1 MTNVNYGNNNNFIIV
16 NDNCNVV
23 LSTIPLTSSKILI
36 SSSVEDIE
44 VYFLK
49 SKDIDIYVYYSDKEL
64 KDSLNDISTT
74 TKEFQSSQQT
84 STNFTDIKYFNMS
97 YSDTKKILNFS
108 SGSFYFVIN
117 SSNNI
122 PNINLQVIASSIK
135 EKTKKIY
142 DLTSSEQTIDS
153 INNFIIKDPITF
165 NTGNYYDVL
174 IYQKK

>member
-1 MTNVNYGNNNNFIIV
+1 
-16 NDNCNVV
+16 
-23 LSTIPLTSSKILI
+23 
-36 SSSVEDIE
+36 
-44 VYFLK
+44 
-49 SKDIDIYVYYSDKEL
+49 
-64 KDSLNDISTT
+64 
-74 TKEFQSSQQT
+74 
-84 STNFTDIKYFNMS
+84 MS